1 MTGYCV
7 RKQLLKCKTF
17 VIISSGTKLFAGREN
32 VLPRFFR
39 DEGVL
44 SGIVHI
50 TGKDAEHIRVLRLR
64 PGETFTIC
72 DGKGKDYI
80 CRLLNKKEHGFE
92 AEVMDSAPSRGEPT
106 IHCTVYTAF
115 PKGDKA
121 ETIIQKSVEQGAARI
136 VFFPSL
142 RCVSRPDRKDVS
154 KKLERWQRIS
164 EEAAKQSERGK
175 IPEVHVLESFE
186 TAIAEASKAEMPL
199 FFYEGDT
206 DYSIKQAL
214 SSKSRYATVSV
225 VTGPEGGFE
234 PDEVMKAR
242 EHGMLI
248 SGMGKRILRCETA
261 PLCALAAVMFHTDNL

>member
-1 MTGYCV
+1 M
-7 RKQLLKCKTF
+7 
-17 VIISSGTKLFAGREN
+17 
-32 VLPRFFR
+32 PRFFM

-44 SGIVHI
+44 SGIIQI
-50 TGKDAEHIRVLRLR
+50 TGRDAEHINVLRLR

-72 DGKGKDYI
+72 DGRGTDYI
-80 CRLLNKKEHGFE
+80 CRLLEKKGQGFE
-92 AEVMDSAPSRGEPT
+92 AEVIKTVSSEGEPT
-106 IHCTVYTAF
+106 VNCTVYTAF

-121 ETIIQKSVEQGAARI
+121 ETIIQKSVEHGAEKI
-136 VFFPSL
+136 VFFPSV
-142 RCVSRPDRKDVS
+142 RCVSRPDGKAVI
-154 KKLERWQRIS
+154 KKLERWRKIS
-164 EEAAKQSERGK
+164 EEAAKQSERGI
-175 IPEVHVLESFE
+175 IPEVDVLDSFE
-186 TAIAEASKAEMPL
+186 AAVAEASKAEMPL

-214 SSKSRYATVSV
+214 SSKSKYDTVSV

-234 PDEVMKAR
+234 PTEVTKAR